1 MTSPTVSASPTGASA
16 AVFGTYEL
24 LEQVLSN
31 FSFHDL
37 VRAQQV
43 CGSWKDLIG
52 TSKAIQQQL
61 HLEPVPGA
69 FEPKSMDQLVEGHLN
84 DHEVGVTFAEVV
96 SRINP
101 LLASKEE
108 LPRCIRTPK
117 LWVVGQNMPRVLSW
131 APGQWETMLFTQPPI
146 KKLELKCFA
155 YRGVGCVVKQY
166 MMENP

>member
-1 MTSPTVSASPTGASA
+1 
-16 AVFGTYEL
+16 
-24 LEQVLSN
+24 
-31 FSFHDL
+31 
-37 VRAQQV
+37 
-43 CGSWKDLIG
+43 
-52 TSKAIQQQL
+52 
-61 HLEPVPGA
+61 
-69 FEPKSMDQLVEGHLN
+69 MDQLVEGRLT
-84 DHEVGVTFAEVV
+84 DHEVEVTFAEVV

-117 LWVVGQNMPRVLSW
+117 LWVVVQNMPRVLSW

-166 MMENP
+166 MMENPQGVRLGEMMKRIRQMQEELDAESAAPGYTLHGDLEVDACFTWGGDIFLEGMRLAVHPTVKD